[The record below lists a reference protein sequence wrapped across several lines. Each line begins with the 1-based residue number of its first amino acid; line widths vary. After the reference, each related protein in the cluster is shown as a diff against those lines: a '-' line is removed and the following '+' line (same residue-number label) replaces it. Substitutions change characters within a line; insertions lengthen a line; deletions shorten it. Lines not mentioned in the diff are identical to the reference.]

1 MLNWSN
7 NCARSAQ
14 TCKNKMSVMPFYV
27 SVYVCD
33 VANTRRDVV
42 PRYKI
47 VIVRVL
53 QCCRVHTKLLYII
66 LSISL
71 LCMHCPCVRVCRT
84 GEGCCAKV

>member
-14 TCKNKMSVMPFYV
+14 NCNNEMSVVPFYV

-33 VANTRRDVV
+33 IADARRDVV

-47 VIVRVL
+47 VIV
-53 QCCRVHTKLLYII
+53 
-66 LSISL
+66 
-71 LCMHCPCVRVCRT
+71 
-84 GEGCCAKV
+84 